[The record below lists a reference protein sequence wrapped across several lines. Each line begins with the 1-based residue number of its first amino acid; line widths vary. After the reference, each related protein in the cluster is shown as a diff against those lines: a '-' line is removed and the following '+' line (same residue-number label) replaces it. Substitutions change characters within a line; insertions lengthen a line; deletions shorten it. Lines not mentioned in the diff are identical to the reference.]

1 MRLVVLVLAALL
13 LLIQW
18 PLWFGKGRWL
28 RVAELQRQLESQR
41 ASNGQLTARN
51 DALVAE
57 VASLRAGREAIEE
70 RARFQLNMVRGDE
83 VFFQV
88 VTGANAPAVP
98 AMATEPRKK
107 AQ

>member
-1 MRLVVLVLAALL
+1 
-13 LLIQW
+13 
-18 PLWFGKGRWL
+18 
-28 RVAELQRQLESQR
+28 
-41 ASNGQLTARN
+41 
-51 DALVAE
+51 
-57 VASLRAGREAIEE
+57 
-70 RARFQLNMVRGDE
+70 MVRGDE